1 MQKIFIAVI
10 SLFSF
15 TLAQGQIQKVEL
27 QASGLTCSMCSNAI
41 NKALTSL
48 NFVESIDTDLNKNI
62 FTVSVKPDVK
72 ADLDAMKNKVEGAGF
87 FVANLW
93 AHANFSNMP
102 VTNDAHVTV
111 DGIVFHFM
119 DVKNQTL
126 NGTKKVKLLD
136 KNFVVAKEYKK
147 MAKMTDM
154 QCYET
159 GYMEDCCNIGE
170 KGRKQRVYHV
180 TI

>member
-1 MQKIFIAVI
+1 MQKILFAIIA
-10 SLFSF
+10 LFSF
-15 TLAQGQIQKVEL
+15 STTYSQIQKVEL
-27 QASGLTCSMCSNAI
+27 QASGLTCSMCSNSI
-41 NKALTSL
+41 NKALNTLS
-48 NFVESIDTDLNKNI
+48 FVESIETDLNKNI
-62 FTVSVKPDVK
+62 FTISFKPDSK
-72 ADLDAMKNKVEGAGF
+72 PDLDAMKNKVEGAGF

-93 AHANFSNMP
+93 AHTNFDQVS
-102 VTNDAHVTV
+102 VKNDAHVSV
-111 DGIVFHFM
+111 DGVTFHFM

-147 MAKMTDM
+147 MAKLTTM

-159 GYMEDCCNIGE
+159 GYMDDCCNIS
-170 KGRKQRVYHV
+170 KKVAKQRVYHV